1 MVDDA
6 LGVLSFCL
14 SSRSRGGDRGCRN
27 EVPPIETPELSQVF
41 SVIRVVNLV
50 WVRIAL
56 FALTAAR
63 NAGFLICAF
72 LVRSASFF
80 PTLFHN
86 KVACV
91 IYSESDFYV

>member
-1 MVDDA
+1 MGTADA
-6 LGVLSFCL
+6 EMKFPLF
-14 SSRSRGGDRGCRN
+14 
-27 EVPPIETPELSQVF
+27 IETPELSQVF

-91 IYSESDFYV
+91 IDSESDFYV